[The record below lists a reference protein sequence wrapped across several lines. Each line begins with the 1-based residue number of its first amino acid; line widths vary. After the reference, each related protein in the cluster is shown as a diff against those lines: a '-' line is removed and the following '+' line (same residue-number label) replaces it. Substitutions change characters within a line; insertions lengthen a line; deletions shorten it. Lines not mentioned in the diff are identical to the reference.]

1 MKKWKYLMAIIVIGI
16 CVFIGIEVFRKENN
30 NQQNNNDIST
40 QEIAKNTQTNQ
51 DFEKDIIDNAHLTQ
65 KPVVTGEDMESNDEK
80 KEEENTKTETL
91 KNGEDLMQNAEKT
104 VTARGWA
111 GASNNIIGLK
121 DGVIYYY
128 NKGTEE
134 FYQLA
139 QGVDDIYYTT
149 DESEEIT
156 AKKNNNFKELK
167 EKPMFLIYE

>member
-40 QEIAKNTQTNQ
+40 QEITENTQTNQ
-51 DFEKDIIDNAHLTQ
+51 DIEKDIIDNVHLTQ
-65 KPVVTGEDMESNDEK
+65 KPVVT
-80 KEEENTKTETL
+80 EENIESKDAKNEKEDTKKETL
-91 KNGEDLMQNAEKT
+91 KSGEDLMQNAEKT

-121 DGVIYYY
+121 DGIIYYY

-134 FYQLA
+134 FYKLA
-139 QGVDDIYYTT
+139 EGVDDIYYAT

-156 AKKNNNFKELK
+156 AKKNSSFKELK
-167 EKPMFLIYE
+167 ETPMFLIYE

>member
-1 MKKWKYLMAIIVIGI
+1 MKKWKYLMAIIAIGI

-65 KPVVTGEDMESNDEK
+65 KPVVT
-80 KEEENTKTETL
+80 EENIESKDAKNEKEDTKTEKL

-121 DGVIYYY
+121 DGIIYYY
-128 NKGTEE
+128 NQGTEE
-134 FYQLA
+134 FYELA
-139 QGVDDIYYTT
+139 EGVDDIYYAT

-156 AKKNNNFKELK
+156 AKKNSNFKELK

>member
-1 MKKWKYLMAIIVIGI
+1 MKKWKYLMIIIVIGI

-30 NQQNNNDIST
+30 KDIST
-40 QEIAKNTQTNQ
+40 HETAENIQTNQ
-51 DFEKDIIDNAHLTQ
+51 DIENDIINNAHLTQ

-80 KEEENTKTETL
+80 KEEENTKTEIL
-91 KNGEDLMQNAEKT
+91 KNGEELMQNAEKT

-111 GASNNIIGLK
+111 GASNNVIGLK
-121 DGVIYYY
+121 DGIIYYY

-139 QGVDDIYYTT
+139 EGVDDIYYAT

-156 AKKNNNFKELK
+156 AKKNSNFKELK